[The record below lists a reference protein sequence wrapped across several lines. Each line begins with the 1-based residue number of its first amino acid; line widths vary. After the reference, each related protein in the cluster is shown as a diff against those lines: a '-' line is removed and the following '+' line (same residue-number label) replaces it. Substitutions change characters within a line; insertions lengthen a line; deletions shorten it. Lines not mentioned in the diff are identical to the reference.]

1 MSVTDPMYYNTK
13 KDVCKINFPT
23 GNSIT
28 PTNIECLLTNG
39 KKIDSLPTSET
50 PYAIIK
56 YGPTGSG
63 KGSEVVQKEIELLG
77 VPLDQY
83 AVFEIDSLVESVKN
97 YRNKTLRIKKT
108 HNNAPAQYSKDQ
120 MFKNLTNAYFSTR
133 KQLNAKLTETINY
146 AIQNRKHFIFE
157 TTGTYF
163 GGKNP
168 IEWLIESVKKMGNNQ
183 YKIVL
188 IYPLVTPNELKKRVE
203 LRAQKQATRVNKPL
217 YRAINTS
224 TIEPATLYAKQNLSH
239 FILPQ
244 VYVKNIHKLVLVW
257 NE

>member
-1 MSVTDPMYYNTK
+1 MVDLST
-13 KDVCKINFPT
+13 CKLNFKT
-23 GNSIT
+23 GEDILK
-28 PTNIECLLTNG
+28 PENIECILTNG
-39 KKIDSLPTSET
+39 KHIDNLTSSDS
-50 PYAIIK
+50 PYAVIK

-63 KGSEVVQKEIELLG
+63 KGSEVVQKEIQLLG
-77 VPLDQY
+77 IPLSEY
-83 AVFEIDSLVESVKN
+83 IVFEVDSIVESIKN
-97 YRNKTLRIKKT
+97 YRNRTLAIKQKKNT
-108 HNNAPAQYSKDQ
+108 NSTYKNDQ
-120 MFKNLTNAYFSTR
+120 MYKNLSNVYFQTR
-133 KQLNAKLTETINY
+133 KKVNDKLEKTIDM
-146 AIQNRKHFIFE
+146 AIQNKKHFIFE

-168 IEWLIESVKKMGNNQ
+168 IEWLIERIKNLGNNQ

-188 IYPLVTPNELKKRVE
+188 IYPLVTPTELLKRVKT
-203 LRAQKQATRVNKPL
+203 RAEKQATRPEKPL
-217 YRAINTS
+217 FRAINPG